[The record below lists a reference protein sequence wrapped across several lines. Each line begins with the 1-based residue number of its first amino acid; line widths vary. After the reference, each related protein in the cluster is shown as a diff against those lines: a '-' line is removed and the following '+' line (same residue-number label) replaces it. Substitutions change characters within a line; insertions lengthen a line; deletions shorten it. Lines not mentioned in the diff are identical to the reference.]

1 MDPCYIDID
10 GFWPKGADR
19 KGLESA
25 PITIYYYSRY
35 ELRRKLAPKPN
46 GSLEPASV
54 MRQLIF
60 RKSSWVANVAIEQ
73 DALGVN

>member
-10 GFWPKGADR
+10 GFRTKGADS

-25 PITIYYYSRY
+25 AIAIYYYSRY
-35 ELRRKLAPKPN
+35 ELWRKLAPKPN

-54 MRQLIF
+54 ML
-60 RKSSWVANVAIEQ
+60 
-73 DALGVN
+73 